1 MLPSIQEAEE
11 ALVIAGKMNPG
22 PWIKHSKNVGIA
34 AKAIADKCSGMD
46 SSKAY
51 IVGLLH
57 DIGRRV
63 GIVSTK
69 HVIAGYEYAMEKGW
83 DEVARV
89 CMTHSYPTK
98 DESTEIGHPD
108 ITEEEGERIRVFL
121 EQVEYDSYDK
131 LIILCDSLATAKGC
145 CLLEKR
151 FVDTTR
157 RYGVFPFTIERWNA
171 TFAIKA
177 EFEAMMEYSIYEVL
191 PHVKETTF
199 LEEEVWV
206 PTFQ

>member
-11 ALVIAGKMNPG
+11 ALVIAGERNPG
-22 PWIKHSKNVGIA
+22 PWIEHSRNVGMA
-34 AKAIADKCSGMD
+34 AKAIAEKCSSMD
-46 SSKAY
+46 SNKAY

-57 DIGRRV
+57 DIGRRI
-63 GIVSTK
+63 GIVSIK
-69 HVIAGYEYAMEKGW
+69 HIIAGYDFSMKKGW
-83 DEVARV
+83 DEVARI
-89 CMTHSYPTK
+89 CMTHSYPIQDDSK
-98 DESTEIGHPD
+98 EIGHSD
-108 ITEEEGERIRVFL
+108 ITEEERSRIRLFL
-121 EQVEYDSYDK
+121 NQVTYDRYDK

-177 EFEAMMEYSIYEVL
+177 EFETMMGCSLYDVL
-191 PHVKETTF
+191 PDVKETTF
-199 LEEEVWV
+199 LQEEIWV
-206 PTFQ
+206 PTIR